1 MRSKNRA
8 ERRARITF
16 LIFFWFF
23 DFFEFFFFF
32 WKNFEFCILL
42 FFQFFLLVQ
51 VLDHRYRFP
60 VVRNY
65 FWIQIQIEFCSDF
78 RHNGSPHL
86 IWKPVQQPVW
96 LSEIDSARGGNH
108 QTNCGRH
115 GVGMDSVFFWPNW
128 VVFRWQAMAIPL
140 KATGGVN
147 TTPIPR
153 TRRNSAH
160 VIFLAWLKIWFIKS
174 TGNIS
179 VSKNS
184 HLHIQRAMSYAQ
196 SLLIPPC
203 FTSSAYSTHISNL
216 SSLLFVAHGD
226 DHCDEPQHFATF
238 GPLAEPQLLAGHEP
252 NDLISTKVLPQT
264 EHDSDLWF
272 SWELCDSPPESDLDD
287 MLASTL
293 FLQEREKQVPTDHE
307 FITPTEKTQCQVH
320 RTSEQVQGD
329 CCSVLTQKKVKSRI
343 TLRQRRYFL
352 GTSSSSRRKWS
363 SIQTLWIGKCCES
376 CSWRTKRSSTR
387 RGKSWSIEARMWSRL
402 SWLFHS
408 WTSKTNSFQPFG
420 NWLWRSW
427 MRRISKRAVQA
438 SRSVDATWKST
449 SRNSH
454 SKYSWS
460 GRIEEGSGSA
470 NWRILQA
477 WIERKSGYYTRAL
490 LTNTGVAR
498 KSDPFERFYRI
509 PRCGIDLQWKNFPRS
524 HSTGS
529 DSKSL
534 WCAEPRPKPVTWYM
548 VSARKTDRRGRQIRK
563 LA

>member
-1 MRSKNRA
+1 MRSENRA

-16 LIFFWFF
+16 LIFW
-23 DFFEFFFFF
+23 FFFFRF
-32 WKNFEFCILL
+32 FFRIFLKKIRILHFIV

-160 VIFLAWLKIWFIKS
+160 VILLAWLKTWFIKS

-293 FLQEREKQVPTDHE
+293 FLQEREASADRSRVYHSHRENSVSSSSHFRASAGRLLQCSHTKESQVKNH
-307 FITPTEKTQCQVH
+307 TPTEKVFLWH
-320 RTSEQVQGD
+320 IEQFEEKMKLYPD
-329 CCSVLTQKKVKSRI
+329 SLNRKVLRDLLLKNKEI
-343 TLRQRRYFL
+343 L
-352 GTSSSSRRKWS
+352 
-363 SIQTLWIGKCCES
+363 
-376 CSWRTKRSSTR
+376 TR
-387 RGKSWSIEARMWSRL
+387 RGKSWSIEARMWSWL

-420 NWLWRSW
+420 NWLCRSW